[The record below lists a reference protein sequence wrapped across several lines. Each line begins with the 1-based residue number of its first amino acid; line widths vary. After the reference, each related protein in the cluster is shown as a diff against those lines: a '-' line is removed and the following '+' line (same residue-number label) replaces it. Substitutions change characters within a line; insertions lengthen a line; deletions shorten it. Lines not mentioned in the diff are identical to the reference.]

1 MDYRLIVGAEQ
12 NMPLAPHMVP
22 DMSGDD
28 SWEELP
34 ISNRLLLL
42 LRRSPG
48 TRKPI
53 ALQVGS
59 TTNRTSCIRRHFKI
73 RLWEQIWEKPK
84 TNAMPV
90 REKVIPPPEVQR
102 NSLLR
107 RTGWSLYRKQHK
119 RSIMRGKKVLPG
131 QTTFA
136 ARCRCR
142 IRDSR
147 SCLLHHFRVSH
158 EEISSFKA
166 DNFFAGRRAAWLTES
181 SSIPRTTSVVEGS
194 THLHG
199 WKGGPKRLQTA
210 RVVLKL
216 CAHWDNSG
224 GPTVMKSS
232 R

>member
-12 NMPLAPHMVP
+12 NMPLAPHVVP

-34 ISNRLLLL
+34 ISNRLL
-42 LRRSPG
+42 
-48 TRKPI
+48 I
-53 ALQVGS
+53 
-59 TTNRTSCIRRHFKI
+59 
-73 RLWEQIWEKPK
+73 
-84 TNAMPV
+84 
-90 REKVIPPPEVQR
+90 PPEVQR

-216 CAHWDNSG
+216 CAHWDDSG